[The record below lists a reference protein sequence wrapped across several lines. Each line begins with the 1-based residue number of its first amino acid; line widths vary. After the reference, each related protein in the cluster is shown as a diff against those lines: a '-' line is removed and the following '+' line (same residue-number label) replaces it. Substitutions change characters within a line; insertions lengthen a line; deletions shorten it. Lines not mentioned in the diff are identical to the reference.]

1 MKKTLGNLEDTKE
14 FARDIAETVARF
26 HVDGARV
33 IALKGDL
40 GAGKTTFSKM
50 LGGVIGVKESIQ
62 SPTFVLMK
70 FYNISFG
77 HFKKMV
83 HIDAY
88 RIENDEEI
96 LRLGFDKILEDKENL
111 VLVEWPEKIENLIP
125 KNSLEIVFT
134 HIDED
139 TREVHVK

>member
-14 FARDIAETVARF
+14 FARDIAETIARF
-26 HVDGARV
+26 HVEDARV
-33 IALKGDL
+33 VALKGDL
-40 GAGKTTFSKM
+40 GAGKTTFTKM
-50 LGGVIGVKESIQ
+50 LGEVIGVKESIQ

-70 FYNISFG
+70 FYDISFG

-88 RIENDEEI
+88 RIESDEEI
-96 LRLGFDKILEDKENL
+96 LRLGFGKILRGKENL

-125 KNSLEIVFT
+125 KNALEIVFT